1 MALYIS
7 YPYVM
12 KLVAEARK
20 ELKKVYDEY
29 DYEDDKSVRDRAR
42 GLHALRELGREL
54 QKRGED
60 KRECI
65 QRPDP
70 YRKGSMPKS
79 GLNAGII
86 HAGYPSYK
94 PENAAWGIM
103 ADGRPIAMYKTKAE
117 AEKMAVAFSR
127 TSIVLHMRPHV
138 TIHKIL
144 ILREEDADAK
154 TD

>member
-1 MALYIS
+1 MALYVS

-12 KLVAEARK
+12 GLIANARK

-29 DYEDDKSVRDRAR
+29 DYEDDKSTKDRAR

-60 KRECI
+60 KRECMSTQDAYR
-65 QRPDP
+65 QRMLLKKDLNSAI
-70 YRKGSMPKS
+70 KDS
-79 GLNAGII
+79 G
-86 HAGYPSYK
+86 YSSYK

-103 ADGRPIAMYKTKAE
+103 ADDMPVTMYKTRGE
-117 AEKMAVAFSR
+117 AEKMAEQYRQACNALK
-127 TSIVLHMRPHV
+127 LHPRV

>member
-20 ELKKVYDEY
+20 ELKKEYDEY

-60 KRECI
+60 KLECI
-65 QRPDP
+65 SRQGGRERRIVKDF
-70 YRKGSMPKS
+70 GSAIKAS
-79 GLNAGII
+79 G
-86 HAGYPSYK
+86 YSSYK

-103 ADGRPIAMYKTKAE
+103 ADDMPVTMYKTRGE
-117 AEKMAVAFSR
+117 AEKMAEQYRQACNTFK
-127 TSIVLHMRPHV
+127 LHPRV
-138 TIHKIL
+138 TVHKIL

>member
-20 ELKKVYDEY
+20 ELKKEYDEY
-29 DYEDDKSVRDRAR
+29 DYEDDKSVKDRAR

-60 KRECI
+60 KRECMSTQDRDR
-65 QRPDP
+65 QRMKLKDLDTAI
-70 YRKGSMPKS
+70 RDS
-79 GLNAGII
+79 
-86 HAGYPSYK
+86 GYPSYK

-103 ADGRPIAMYKTKAE
+103 ANDMPITMYKTRAE
-117 AEKMAVAFSR
+117 AKNMAEQYRRASNAFK
-127 TSIVLHMRPHV
+127 LHPRV
-138 TIHKIL
+138 TFHKIL

>member
-12 KLVAEARK
+12 GLIADARK
-20 ELKKVYDEY
+20 ELKKEYDEY
-29 DYEDDKSVRDRAR
+29 DYEDDKSVKDRAR

-60 KRECI
+60 KQECI
-65 QRPDP
+65 ITLDTYKERMK
-70 YRKGSMPKS
+70 RKD
-79 GLNAGII
+79 LNAAIKDS
-86 HAGYPSYK
+86 GYPSYK

-103 ADGRPIAMYKTKAE
+103 ADDMPITMYKTRGE
-117 AEKMAVAFSR
+117 AEKMAEQYRQACNAFK
-127 TSIVLHMRPHV
+127 LHPRV
-138 TIHKIL
+138 TVHKIL

>member
-12 KLVAEARK
+12 NLVADARK
-20 ELKKVYDEY
+20 ELKKEYDEY
-29 DYEDDKSVRDRAR
+29 DYEDDKSVKDRAR

-60 KRECI
+60 KRECMST
-65 QRPDP
+65 QDA
-70 YRKGSMPKS
+70 YRKRMKLKD
-79 GLNAGII
+79 LNSAIKDS
-86 HAGYPSYK
+86 GYPSYK
-94 PENAAWGIM
+94 PETAAWGIM
-103 ADGRPIAMYKTKAE
+103 ADDMPITMYKTKGE
-117 AEKMAVAFSR
+117 AEKIAEQYRQACDALTLYPR
-127 TSIVLHMRPHV
+127 V

>member
-12 KLVAEARK
+12 GLIADARK

-29 DYEDDKSVRDRAR
+29 DYEDDKSVKDRAR

-65 QRPDP
+65 TNQAACRQRMKLKDLDTAI
-70 YRKGSMPKS
+70 RAS
-79 GLNAGII
+79 
-86 HAGYPSYK
+86 GYPSYK
-94 PENAAWGIM
+94 PETAAWGIM
-103 ADGRPIAMYKTKAE
+103 ADGMPITMYKTKGE
-117 AEKMAVAFSR
+117 AEKTAEQYRQACAALK
-127 TSIVLHMRPHV
+127 LHPRV

-144 ILREEDADAK
+144 ILREEDADVK

>member
-12 KLVAEARK
+12 GLIADARK
-20 ELKKVYDEY
+20 ELKKEYDEY
-29 DYEDDKSVRDRAR
+29 NYEDDKSVKDRAR

-65 QRPDP
+65 STQDY
-70 YRKGSMPKS
+70 YRQSMMLTKD
-79 GLNAGII
+79 LNSAIKDS
-86 HAGYPSYK
+86 GYPSYK
-94 PENAAWGIM
+94 PENAAWGII
-103 ADGRPIAMYKTKAE
+103 ADGRPITMYSTKAE

-127 TSIVLHMRPHV
+127 MSNVLHMRPHV

-144 ILREEDADAK
+144 ILREENADAK

>member
-20 ELKKVYDEY
+20 ELKKEYDEY
-29 DYEDDKSVRDRAR
+29 DYEDDKSVLDRAR

-60 KRECI
+60 KLECI
-65 QRPDP
+65 SNQDSYRQRMKIKDLNSAI
-70 YRKGSMPKS
+70 KDS
-79 GLNAGII
+79 G
-86 HAGYPSYK
+86 YSSYK

-103 ADGRPIAMYKTKAE
+103 ADSMPITMYKTRAE
-117 AEKMAVAFSR
+117 AENMAEQYRRACKALK
-127 TSIVLHMRPHV
+127 LHPRV
-138 TIHKIL
+138 TVHKIL

>member
-29 DYEDDKSVRDRAR
+29 NYEDDKSVKDRAR

-60 KRECI
+60 KLECI
-65 QRPDP
+65 STLDAYKKRIFTD
-70 YRKGSMPKS
+70 
-79 GLNAGII
+79 LNAAIKDSGC
-86 HAGYPSYK
+86 PSYK

-103 ADGRPIAMYKTKAE
+103 ADDMPVTMYKTRGE
-117 AEKMAVAFSR
+117 AEKMAEQYRQACNAFK
-127 TSIVLHMRPHV
+127 LHPRV
-138 TIHKIL
+138 TVHKIL

>member
-29 DYEDDKSVRDRAR
+29 DYEDDKSVKDRAR

-60 KRECI
+60 KGECI
-65 QRPDP
+65 SNP
-70 YRKGSMPKS
+70 YAYRYRMKLKD
-79 GLNAGII
+79 LNTAIKDS
-86 HAGYPSYK
+86 GYPSYK
-94 PENAAWGIM
+94 PENAAWGII
-103 ADGRPIAMYKTKAE
+103 ADGIPVTMYKTKGE
-117 AEKMAVAFSR
+117 AEKMAEQYRLSCR
-127 TSIVLHMRPHV
+127 VLKLHPRV

>member
-20 ELKKVYDEY
+20 GLRRVYDRY
-29 DYEDDKSVRDRAR
+29 DYEDDKSAKDRAR

-65 QRPDP
+65 STPDA
-70 YRKGSMPKS
+70 YKKRIFTD
-79 GLNAGII
+79 LNAAIKDS
-86 HAGYPSYK
+86 GYSSYK

-103 ADGRPIAMYKTKAE
+103 ADDMPVTMYKTKGE
-117 AEKMAVAFSR
+117 AEKMAEQYRRACKAFK
-127 TSIVLHMRPHV
+127 LHPRV
-138 TIHKIL
+138 TVHKIL

>member
-7 YPYVM
+7 YPYIM
-12 KLVAEARK
+12 GLVADARK

-29 DYEDDKSVRDRAR
+29 DYEDDKSVKDRAR

-65 QRPDP
+65 SNQDSYRQRMKLKD
-70 YRKGSMPKS
+70 
-79 GLNAGII
+79 LNTAIKDS
-86 HAGYPSYK
+86 GYPSYK

-103 ADGRPIAMYKTKAE
+103 ADGRPITMYSTKAE

-127 TSIVLHMRPHV
+127 MSNVLHMRPHV
-138 TIHKIL
+138 TVHKIL

>member
-12 KLVAEARK
+12 KLVADARK
-20 ELKKVYDEY
+20 ELKKVYDNY
-29 DYEDDKSVRDRAR
+29 DYEDGKSVKDRAR

-65 QRPDP
+65 SNQDS
-70 YRKGSMPKS
+70 YRRRMKLKKDLNSAIKDS
-79 GLNAGII
+79 G
-86 HAGYPSYK
+86 YSSYK

-103 ADGRPIAMYKTKAE
+103 ADGIPVTMYKTKGE
-117 AEKMAVAFSR
+117 AEKMAEQYR
-127 TSIVLHMRPHV
+127 YTCRVLKLHPRV

-144 ILREEDADAK
+144 ILGEEDADAK

>member
-20 ELKKVYDEY
+20 ELKKEYDEY
-29 DYEDDKSVRDRAR
+29 DYEDDKSAKDRAR

-60 KRECI
+60 KQECMSTQDRYR
-65 QRPDP
+65 QRMKLKDF
-70 YRKGSMPKS
+70 
-79 GLNAGII
+79 NAAIKNS
-86 HAGYPSYK
+86 GYPSYK

-103 ADGRPIAMYKTKAE
+103 ADGMPITMYKTKGE
-117 AEKMAVAFSR
+117 AEKIAEQYRQACD
-127 TSIVLHMRPHV
+127 VLKLHPRV

-144 ILREEDADAK
+144 ILREENAGAK

>member
-20 ELKKVYDEY
+20 ELKKEYDEY

-60 KRECI
+60 KRECMSTQDAYR
-65 QRPDP
+65 QRMKLKD
-70 YRKGSMPKS
+70 
-79 GLNAGII
+79 LNTAIK
-86 HAGYPSYK
+86 ASGYPSYK

-103 ADGRPIAMYKTKAE
+103 ADGRPITMYPTKAE
-117 AEKMAVAFSR
+117 AEKYAAAFSR
-127 TSIVLHMRPHV
+127 MSNVLHMRPHV

>member
-1 MALYIS
+1 MSLYIS

-20 ELKKVYDEY
+20 ELKKEYDEY
-29 DYEDDKSVRDRAR
+29 DYEDDKSVKDRAR

-65 QRPDP
+65 ITAAYRQRMKNKDLDTAI
-70 YRKGSMPKS
+70 KDS
-79 GLNAGII
+79 
-86 HAGYPSYK
+86 GYPSYK

-103 ADGRPIAMYKTKAE
+103 ADGMPITMYKTKGE
-117 AEKMAVAFSR
+117 AEKIAEQYRQACDALK
-127 TSIVLHMRPHV
+127 LHPRV

>member
-12 KLVAEARK
+12 KLVAEVRK

-29 DYEDDKSVRDRAR
+29 DYEDEKSVKDRAR

-65 QRPDP
+65 SNQESYRQRMKLKD
-70 YRKGSMPKS
+70 
-79 GLNAGII
+79 LNSAIRDS
-86 HAGYPSYK
+86 GYPSYK

-103 ADGRPIAMYKTKAE
+103 ADDMPVAMYKTKAE
-117 AEKMAVAFSR
+117 AELNAQRFTRMC
-127 TSIVLHMRPHV
+127 IVLDTHPHI